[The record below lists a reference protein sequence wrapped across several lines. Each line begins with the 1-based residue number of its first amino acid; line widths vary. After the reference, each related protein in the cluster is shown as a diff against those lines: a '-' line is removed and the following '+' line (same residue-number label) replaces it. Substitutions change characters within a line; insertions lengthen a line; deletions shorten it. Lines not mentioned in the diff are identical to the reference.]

1 MKLIREWPA
10 KRNQVAL
17 KLCVSEL
24 KKQGMYEI
32 VNAVPLN
39 ELSKEMFV
47 YKVLDEMM
55 SRQMYGLAEQVVSC
69 VGIGEAP
76 EEEEEEEEEDDDDD
90 DEEEEDDEGDYEED

>member
-1 MKLIREWPA
+1 
-10 KRNQVAL
+10 
-17 KLCVSEL
+17 
-24 KKQGMYEI
+24 MYEV

-76 EEEEEEEEEDDDDD
+76 EEEGEEDDDDND
-90 DEEEEDDEGDYEED
+90 DEDSDEDSDEDDDL

>member
-1 MKLIREWPA
+1 MGCLKLIREWPA

-24 KKQGMYEI
+24 KKQGMYDV
-32 VNAVPLN
+32 VNAVSLN

-69 VGIGEAP
+69 VGTGKALE
-76 EEEEEEEEEDDDDD
+76 
-90 DEEEEDDEGDYEED
+90 

>member
-1 MKLIREWPA
+1 
-10 KRNQVAL
+10 
-17 KLCVSEL
+17 
-24 KKQGMYEI
+24 MYEV
-32 VNAVPLN
+32 VNAVSLN

-76 EEEEEEEEEDDDDD
+76 EEEEEEEEEEDDDDDD
-90 DEEEEDDEGDYEED
+90 DEEEGHDDEGHDEED